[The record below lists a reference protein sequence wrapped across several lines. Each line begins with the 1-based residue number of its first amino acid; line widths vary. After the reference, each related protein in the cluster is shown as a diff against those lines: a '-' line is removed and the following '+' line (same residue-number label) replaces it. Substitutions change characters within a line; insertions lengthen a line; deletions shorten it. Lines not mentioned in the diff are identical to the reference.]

1 MSLFSL
7 RGGGVILSAIS
18 QAIKGETDVYK
29 VSKIYTDNYDN
40 KKHIYLKSTV
50 RELGLNLIDDRNLVK
65 LTDKDKDN
73 TQLRMSSMLM
83 IFMLK

>member
-1 MSLFSL
+1 MGFQHDIRQLWTVGE
-7 RGGGVILSAIS
+7 RCT
-18 QAIKGETDVYK
+18 IKGETDVYK

-50 RELGLNLIDDRNLVK
+50 RELGLDLIDDRNLVK
-65 LTDKDKDN
+65 LTDKDNDN

>member
-1 MSLFSL
+1 MGFEHNI
-7 RGGGVILSAIS
+7 RKFWRVGERCT
-18 QAIKGETDVYK
+18 IKGETDVYK

-50 RELGLNLIDDRNLVK
+50 RELGLDLIDDRNLVK